1 MGGELSMT
9 LWAAA
14 QPPMA
19 KQDHIHF
26 TKRGY
31 VRLGMALVDAMM
43 VAYDGG
49 MLASN

>member
-1 MGGELSMT
+1 MGGELPMT
-9 LWAAA
+9 RWAAA

-31 VRLGMALVDAMM
+31 VRSGMPLVDAMM
-43 VAYDGG
+43 VEFDGG
-49 MLASN
+49 SLTD